1 MKLTL
6 PSYPVRES
14 FEALMRQHSG
24 MDSKQYT
31 LHNLAI
37 EALRKGEFMREGGV
51 LGFYC
56 QHAYA
61 HTNEILAE
69 RLPYALKGV
78 DAIFY
83 SVFYHMDLVVEVK
96 PVLDFDAARYRWDDT
111 SADEDGDLI
120 GTALHRI
127 KLADIGGHDDEGTT
141 EEIVR
146 DSWKSEYHKEITWS
160 VIQAPC

>member
-1 MKLTL
+1 
-6 PSYPVRES
+6 
-14 FEALMRQHSG
+14 MRQHSG

-37 EALRKGEFMREGGV
+37 EALKSKEFMREGGV

-61 HTNEILAE
+61 YTNLSLND

-83 SVFYHMDLVVEVK
+83 SIFYHMDLDVEVK
-96 PVLDFDAARYRWDDT
+96 PVLDFDASRRWDDA
-111 SADEDGDLI
+111 SADEGGNLI
-120 GTALHRI
+120 GTGFHKI
-127 KLADIGGHDDEGTT
+127 ELADVGGFDEEDST
-141 EEIVR
+141 EEMIR
-146 DSWKSEYHKEITWS
+146 DSWKSEWHHKITWS
-160 VIQAPC
+160 VI